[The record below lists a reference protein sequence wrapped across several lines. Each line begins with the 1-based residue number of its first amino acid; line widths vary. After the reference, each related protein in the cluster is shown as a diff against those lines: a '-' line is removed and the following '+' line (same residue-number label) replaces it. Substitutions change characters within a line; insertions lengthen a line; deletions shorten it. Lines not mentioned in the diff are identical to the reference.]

1 METTSPFLR
10 GGRGRGG
17 LGHDGRGRPL
27 SRNKH
32 WSATDGSRSQTHTP
46 NNGDN
51 ERWERGGHRGGVRG
65 RGHSR
70 GITPRFNNVSLRL
83 DNTQQ
88 QLTPQEVEET
98 TNVDP
103 YEGLEA
109 VKDEDE
115 DVVNGDH
122 NMELEEGD
130 LIQEPELETQ
140 EERDKFYQEV

>member
-10 GGRGRGG
+10 GSRGRGG

-65 RGHSR
+65 RGYSR
-70 GITPRFNNVSLRL
+70 GAPRFNNVSLRL
-83 DNTQQ
+83 DNSQQ
-88 QLTPQEVEET
+88 QLMPQEVAET
-98 TNVDP
+98 IYVDLD
-103 YEGLEA
+103 EGLEA
-109 VKDEDE
+109 MGDEHT
-115 DVVNGDH
+115 VNGDH
-122 NMELEEGD
+122 SMEHEEED

-140 EERDKFYQEV
+140 EERDKFYLEV

>member
-1 METTSPFLR
+1 M
-10 GGRGRGG
+10 
-17 LGHDGRGRPL
+17 
-27 SRNKH
+27 
-32 WSATDGSRSQTHTP
+32 
-46 NNGDN
+46 
-51 ERWERGGHRGGVRG
+51 
-65 RGHSR
+65 
-70 GITPRFNNVSLRL
+70 SLRL

-140 EERDKFYQEV
+140 EERDKFYQEVWSFSFSISYFSLGFFSW